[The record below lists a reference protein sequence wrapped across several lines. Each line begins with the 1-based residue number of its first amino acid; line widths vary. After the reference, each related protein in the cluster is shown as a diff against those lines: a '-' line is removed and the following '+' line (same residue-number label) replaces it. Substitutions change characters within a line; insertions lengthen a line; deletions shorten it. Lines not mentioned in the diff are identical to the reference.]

1 MASLAAAIVY
11 HEGGHGILDDDHGHE
26 HKHGP
31 DADKGRGP
39 KLFAMAVVVVAVVA
53 FVVLA
58 SWIPIIRAM
67 MRLTSAGV

>member
-39 KLFAMAVVVVAVVA
+39 RLFAMAVVVAAVVA
-53 FVVLA
+53 FVV
-58 SWIPIIRAM
+58 WRVI
-67 MRLTSAGV
+67 